1 MINNLVKKK
10 QIVNQDA
17 EIQRLKIML
26 QQNELALL
34 NIAKNLEFQYQV
46 KYNDMWAMLKKK
58 RGAKEFKTL
67 KAEFDSCAK
76 VQARQSRAS
85 VQRKTK
91 RYVLTATKSLDGLVR
106 VADTVGQSVPNLEQR
121 FVCLI
126 RDFRFSI
133 ANPQTMFDQII
144 ALEVMQTSVTG
155 LLHIVSTCQ
164 TEVEKQEEAMKRNM
178 YFSLSLPK
186 KSSLTD
192 NKNNEFGG
200 E

>member
-26 QQNELALL
+26 QQNELCLL
-34 NIAKNLEFQYQV
+34 KLAQSLEMEYQT
-46 KYNDMWAMLKKK
+46 KYNNMWKVLKQK
-58 RGAKEFKTL
+58 RTAKGFKSL
-67 KAEFDSCAK
+67 KAQFDAFAK

-85 VQRKTK
+85 VQQKTK
-91 RYVLTATKSLDGLVR
+91 RYITTATKSLDGLVR
-106 VADTVGQSVPNLEQR
+106 VADTVGETVPNVQQK
-121 FVCLI
+121 FDGVI
-126 RDFRFSI
+126 RGFKISI
-133 ANPQTMFDQII
+133 ANPQSMFEQII
-144 ALEVMQTSVTG
+144 EIESLQTTVVG
-155 LLHIVSTCQ
+155 LLQILSTCEK
-164 TEVEKQEEAMKRNM
+164 EVEKQEEAMKRNM